1 MALQFDTTD
10 RNAWLNQLTTTL
22 GVSATLLIYTGSA
35 PANVA
40 ASATG
45 TLLATETLA
54 NPAFP
59 AASSGAMTMSGL
71 PLTVNAVA
79 NGTAGYFRLLDS
91 GSVARWQGTCGQGTG
106 DLNFDNST
114 FVSGQPVN
122 ITGFTVTAP
131 GA

>member
-10 RNAWLNQLTTTL
+10 RNDWLNQLTTTL
-22 GVSATLLIYTGSA
+22 GASGSLVIYSGSA

-45 TLLATETLA
+45 TLLATEALS

-59 AASSGAMTMSGL
+59 AASAGAMVMSGL
-71 PLTVNAVA
+71 PLTVNASN

-106 DLNFDNST
+106 DLSFDNAT

>member
-10 RNAWLNQLTTTL
+10 RNDWLNQITTSIGAT
-22 GVSATLLIYTGSA
+22 GTLLIYTGA
-35 PANVA
+35 PPVNCA
-40 ASATG
+40 AVATG

-59 AASSGAMTMSGL
+59 AASAGSMTASGL
-71 PLTVNAVA
+71 PLTINASS
-79 NGTAGYFRLLDS
+79 NGTAGYFRILD
-91 GSVARWQGTCGQGTG
+91 GSSVCRMQGTCGQGSG
-106 DLNFDNST
+106 DISFDNST

-131 GA
+131 G